1 MSNILLNIENPDD
14 PNNAG
19 MTIEQREVVG
29 LSQGTIVRRRFLR
42 HKGAMISIVV
52 LIVMALLVYTSI
64 GFNLFGWQIPGWWK
78 YGYEAQGPIINKGNP
93 TWTLPF
99 NFGEHPFG
107 QDEIGRDIFARVMRG
122 TQQSIVVT
130 VIFGGLSAIIG
141 VVIGALAGFYR
152 GKIDQWLMRLT
163 DLFIIFPLIVLGA
176 VLGQTVG
183 GLGAAALGVV
193 LGLIGWTSLARLV
206 RGEFLSLR
214 EREFVDAA
222 RVAGAGTGRIIF
234 KHILPNAV
242 GVVIVSTTLLMSGAI
257 LAEAA
262 LSFLGFGIQAPDV
275 SLGQLI
281 NEYQGAFSTRPWLFW
296 WPGLFIIII
305 ALSINFIGDGL
316 RDAFDPRQRRIPG
329 GNGPYRQMG
338 RIIAGWFR
346 PSPRSSAAAVGT
358 AVAKPAVDVSDEPV
372 SEPEADPE
380 VVR

>member
-1 MSNILLNIENPDD
+1 MSNIILQVENPED
-14 PNNAG
+14 PKDAG
-19 MTIEQREVVG
+19 LTIEQREVIG
-29 LSQGTIVRRRFLR
+29 LSQGTIVRRRFFR
-42 HKGAMISIVV
+42 HKGAMISIGV
-52 LIVMALLVYTSI
+52 LVLMALLVYTSI
-64 GFNLFGWQIPGWWK
+64 GFTFFGLQVPGWWRF
-78 YGYEAQGPIINKGNP
+78 GYEAQNAIINKGNP

-130 VIFGGLSAIIG
+130 VLFGGLSAVIG
-141 VVIGALAGFYR
+141 VVIGSLAGFYR

-163 DLFIIFPLIVLGA
+163 DLFIIFPLIILGA
-176 VLGQTVG
+176 VLGRTVG
-183 GLGAAALGVV
+183 GMGAVPLGIV

-222 RVAGAGTGRIIF
+222 RVAGADTKRIIF

-262 LSFLGFGIQAPDV
+262 LSFLSFGIKAPDV

-281 NEYQGAFSTRPWLFW
+281 NEYQGAFTTRPWLFW

-305 ALSINFIGDGL
+305 ALGINFIGDGL
-316 RDAFDPRQRRIPG
+316 RDAFDPRQRRIP
-329 GNGPYRQMG
+329 NFAGPYRQMG
-338 RIIAGWFR
+338 QIIAGWFR
-346 PSPRSSAAAVGT
+346 PWRKTTTRDAAPT
-358 AVAKPAVDVSDEPV
+358 ATPTAAPAKEQK
-372 SEPEADPE
+372 
-380 VVR
+380 